1 MIQRQFLI
9 YLSIGVLSAL
19 LDIAVME
26 GLIRSGVFYGTAVS
40 AGFVAGLVFNYLC
53 HAKVTFGTSS
63 SVSSA
68 VKYGIVVSVN
78 YGITMAFVTASHHW
92 LGNVLAG
99 KIVSLPVISVIG
111 FLLGRYW
118 IFRRA

>member
-1 MIQRQFLI
+1 MIQRQFLV
-9 YLSIGVLSAL
+9 YVSIGVLSAL

-26 GLIRSGVFYGTAVS
+26 GLIRGGVFYGTAVS

-53 HAKVTFGTSS
+53 HAKVTFGSTSS
-63 SVSSA
+63 VASA
-68 VKYGIVVSVN
+68 IKYGIVVSVN
-78 YGITMAFVTASHHW
+78 YLITMLFVTVSHHW

-99 KIVSLPVISVIG
+99 KIVSLPVISIIG

-118 IFRRA
+118 IFKRG